1 MGACSASPVLL
12 HHYHVPGYTADD
24 DHTVNDQHTDYYTD
38 CNHYLQVDSMIALE
52 EGIVVGHN
60 HPVHTV
66 DKLVVAVVGAAVAV
80 SVIWIL
86 PVRQLKRLDLDFS

>member
-1 MGACSASPVLL
+1 
-12 HHYHVPGYTADD
+12 
-24 DHTVNDQHTDYYTD
+24 
-38 CNHYLQVDSMIALE
+38 MIALE